1 MLKKAMLIISFVLVT
16 YILVCVLLFTLQ
28 EKIIFLPDKLDKAHQ
43 FSFSLPFEEIN
54 IRTDDN
60 KLLHGLLFK
69 TDSARGLIF
78 YLHGNGGSI
87 NAWGEVADT
96 YARLHYDIFL
106 LDYRGYG
113 KSEGTIENEDQLF
126 RDVQHAYNEMLNRYK
141 EDDII
146 VLGYSIG
153 TGLATQLASTNTP
166 KLLILQAPYFSL
178 TDVMRRT
185 YPFIP
190 TFLLKYKLE
199 TCRYIAECKMPIIL
213 FHGDAD
219 EVIAYDSS
227 VKLKALLKPSDTL
240 ITIAG
245 QGHNGMTYHPQYV
258 KAMSMILKT
267 E

>member
-1 MLKKAMLIISFVLVT
+1 MLTFTIVFVLYVS
-16 YILVCVLLFTLQ
+16 LCALLFLVQ

-43 FSFSLPFEEIN
+43 FSFSIPFEEIN
-54 IRTDDN
+54 IVTDDD

-69 TDSARGLIF
+69 ADSSRGLIF
-78 YLHGNGGSI
+78 YLHGNGGSV
-87 NAWGEVADT
+87 NAWGDIAET
-96 YARLHYDIFL
+96 YTKLHYDIFL

-113 KSEGTIENEDQLF
+113 KSDGTIESELQLF
-126 RDVQHAYNEMLNRYK
+126 SDVHLAYKEMLKRYK
-141 EDDII
+141 EDNVI

-153 TGLATQLASTNTP
+153 TGLAAQLASTNNP
-166 KLLILQAPYFSL
+166 ALLILQAPYVSL

-199 TCRYIAECKMPIIL
+199 TFRYIVECEMPIVL
-213 FHGDAD
+213 FHGDSD

-240 ITIAG
+240 ITIPG
-245 QGHNGMTYHPQYV
+245 QGHNRMTYNPRYV
-258 KAMSMILKT
+258 AAMMKILKT
-267 E
+267 K